1 MDLVYRAMPIWPHK
15 QTPAYERRG
24 PGSFQSPYPKT
35 LKDLA
40 RELGLIDGR
49 EPEIH
54 IGVHPEQIRRD
65 GKLRVENRRSPVPVH
80 PGIELRFGSPL
91 GPQVYHTDACERWT
105 HNVRSIVLGLEA
117 LRAVERYGIG
127 GRGEQYRGFL
137 AELEEASSAST
148 PTIRRGLVIIERTG
162 SVVAALRAT
171 HPDNGGDA
179 VDFAS
184 VNLAKDAGA

>member
-1 MDLVYRAMPIWPHK
+1 MDLIYRAMPIWPHPP
-15 QTPAYERRG
+15 TPAYNRRG
-24 PGSFQSPYPKT
+24 PGTFQTAYPKT
-35 LKDLA
+35 LRDLA
-40 RELGLIDGR
+40 RELSFVDGR
-49 EPEIH
+49 EPQIY

-65 GKLRVENRRSPVPVH
+65 GRLRSVNGRAPNPIH
-80 PGIELRFGSPL
+80 PGIEIQFDSPL
-91 GPQVYHTDACERWT
+91 GRQVYHSDACERWT
-105 HNVRSIVLGLEA
+105 HNVRSIVLGLES

-137 AELEEASSAST
+137 AELAESSSAST